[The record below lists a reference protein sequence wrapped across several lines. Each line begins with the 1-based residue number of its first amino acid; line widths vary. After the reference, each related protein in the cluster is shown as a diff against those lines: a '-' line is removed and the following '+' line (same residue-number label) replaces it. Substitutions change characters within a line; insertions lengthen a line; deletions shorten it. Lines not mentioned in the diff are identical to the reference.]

1 MSAIAHDIPRSA
13 INAKLAAMAGTFS
26 VAIATALAGFVI
38 REPAPYEIYMVGLI
52 ALWALSGALTFSR
65 SVTPLFT
72 LIITF
77 NIGGFLSMLTMAE
90 IRDTPLYLAVSLFL
104 GFSAIFYAAVLET
117 RPHYFRPMFTAWVI
131 GASGT
136 SLLGILGYFHAFPG
150 AEMFTL
156 YGRAAGAFQD
166 PNVFGPYLAAPGFY
180 LVYRL
185 VAGRVSDM
193 ARVALPLLLITLG
206 VFMSFSR
213 GAWGLYG
220 LGIAVLVMMM
230 FIQNTSTR
238 FRLRIIIMTAVA
250 LLLLIVA
257 IAIAL
262 QIPSVHELFETRAK
276 LVQDY
281 DGARLGRFARH
292 IIGFTMA
299 LEKPLG
305 IGPLNF
311 GLIYGEDTHNI
322 WLKALMDYGWLG
334 FCSLFLLVI
343 WTLAAGARILFR
355 PRPWQ
360 PFFMTAYVAFL
371 GHILLG
377 TVIDID
383 HWRHF
388 YILLGMVWGVIGLE
402 HKVQAARAAGR
413 EHPALATGRA

>member
-1 MSAIAHDIPRSA
+1 MSAIAQDIPRA
-13 INAKLAAMAGTFS
+13 AVHARLATMAATFS
-26 VAIATALAGFVI
+26 VAIGPLLAGFVI
-38 REPAPYEIYMVGLI
+38 REPAPYELYMVGLM
-52 ALWALSGALTFSR
+52 AVWALAGAITFSR
-65 SVTPLFT
+65 AITPLIV
-72 LIITF
+72 LIVVF

-90 IRDTPLYLAVSLFL
+90 LRGTPLYLAVSLFL
-104 GFSAIFYAAVLET
+104 GFTAIFFAAVLET
-117 RPHYFRPMFTAWVI
+117 RPHYFKSMFHAWMI

-166 PNVFGPYLAAPGFY
+166 PNAFGPYLAAPGFY

-185 VAGRVSDM
+185 VAGRFHDM
-193 ARVALPLLLITLG
+193 LRVAVPLILITLG

-220 LGIAVLVMMM
+220 LGITVLVGFM
-230 FIQNTSTR
+230 FIQSRSTL
-238 FRLRIIIMTAVA
+238 FRLRVAVMA
-250 LLLLIVA
+250 LVAIVLLILA
-257 IAIAL
+257 ILVAL
-262 QIPSVHELFETRAK
+262 QIPSVAELFETRAR
-276 LVQDY
+276 LVQEY

-292 IIGFTMA
+292 IIGFIMA
-299 LEKPLG
+299 TEKPLG

-311 GLIYGEDTHNI
+311 GLIFGEDTHNI

-334 FCSLFLLVI
+334 FISFALLTV
-343 WTLAAGARILFR
+343 WTLGAGLRILFR

-388 YILLGMVWGVIGLE
+388 YILLGMVWGGIALE
-402 HKVQAARAAGR
+402 ARVQAARAAGR
-413 EHPALATGRA
+413 AHPALAGT